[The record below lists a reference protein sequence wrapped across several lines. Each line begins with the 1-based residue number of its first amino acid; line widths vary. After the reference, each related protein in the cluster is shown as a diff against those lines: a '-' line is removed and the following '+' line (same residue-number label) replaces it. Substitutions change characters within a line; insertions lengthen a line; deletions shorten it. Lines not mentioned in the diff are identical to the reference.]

1 MEAPTGAFLQ
11 DMTQITN
18 SQDLLSYI
26 VTLANSGNKNW
37 FGFPQQRI
45 AGIHLAYEI
54 AKIHADKMTPEEVVE
69 YVIKLNNAIFQKL
82 LKGE

>member
-1 MEAPTGAFLQ
+1 
-11 DMTQITN
+11 MTQIAN

>member
-1 MEAPTGAFLQ
+1 
-11 DMTQITN
+11 MTTIQN

-54 AKIHADKMTPEEVVE
+54 AKIHADKMTPEEIADF
-69 YVIKLNNAIFQKL
+69 VIRLNNAIFQKL
-82 LKGE
+82 VKGD

>member
-1 MEAPTGAFLQ
+1 
-11 DMTQITN
+11 MTQITN

-82 LKGE
+82 LKGD